1 MSEVNLPRG
10 SIIRNGTI
18 YSGGGSNVES
28 YNDLSDLP
36 TVNGNTVQG
45 AMTTSDLGINEMT
58 AVVTNE
64 VLIFSY

>member
-1 MSEVNLPRG
+1 MNNTLPRG
-10 SIIRNGTI
+10 AIIRNGRI
-18 YSGGGSNVES
+18 YSGGGSDVES
-28 YNDLSDLP
+28 YNDLDDLP

-45 AMTTSDLGINEMT
+45 AMTTSDLGINEMS